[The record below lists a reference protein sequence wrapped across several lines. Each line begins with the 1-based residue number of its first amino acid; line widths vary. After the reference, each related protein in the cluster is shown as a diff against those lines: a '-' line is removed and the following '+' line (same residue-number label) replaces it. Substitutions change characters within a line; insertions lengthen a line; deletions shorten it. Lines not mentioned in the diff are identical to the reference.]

1 MLNGMLWKIGFKG
14 KNPNLFQV
22 FFDPSTMDD
31 SDEGYQ
37 DAYLAHFTMLLE
49 SIGLLIR
56 RVVHRSTEE
65 LAYAGSK

>member
-1 MLNGMLWKIGFKG
+1 
-14 KNPNLFQV
+14 
-22 FFDPSTMDD
+22 MDD

-49 SIGLLIR
+49 SIGLLIG
-56 RVVHRSTEE
+56 RVVHRSTGE

>member
-1 MLNGMLWKIGFKG
+1 
-14 KNPNLFQV
+14 
-22 FFDPSTMDD
+22 MDD